1 MECVLLN
8 AASYLDGESDI
19 NVHQYTVGSDAR
31 MHTHDFNEIAYI
43 SGGRGVHCIGG
54 ERFLVQKGDF
64 VILNAFVPHQF
75 ISGAAAPLVI
85 YNCVFLPPALHQD
98 LGESGNFIHVAFR
111 YLFHTLHDASA
122 PKDFIKISGIRPA
135 EVEPILREMQ
145 NERAK
150 QQDGYRQV
158 LQSDL
163 TRLLIF
169 IFRLY
174 RQDAGQ
180 VQTPS
185 AYKQLVVEN
194 ALAYIHD
201 HCDREIRVD
210 ELAGRAYISGG
221 YFSRIFKEVTGKS
234 VIRAVQEIRMERAA
248 ALLKDT
254 NYPVAEIAAN
264 AGYNDLKYFYTLFAQ
279 HFGMTPGEFRSHSRP
294 LTI

>member
-1 MECVLLN
+1 M
-8 AASYLDGESDI
+8 
-19 NVHQYTVGSDAR
+19 
-31 MHTHDFNEIAYI
+31 
-43 SGGRGVHCIGG
+43 
-54 ERFLVQKGDF
+54 
-64 VILNAFVPHQF
+64 PHQF
-75 ISGAAAPLVI
+75 ISDAAAPLVI

-135 EVEPILREMQ
+135 EIEPILREMQ

-150 QQDGYRQV
+150 QQDGYHQV

-279 HFGMTPGEFRSHSRP
+279 HFGMTPGEFRSQSRP
-294 LTI
+294 LTV